1 MARSYLPPSF
11 ELVDAQGDAAMHKG
25 CLGMPF
31 HELDK
36 YKSYLARVGDGKLDL
51 SMSEVAMDLVHV

>member
-1 MARSYLPPSF
+1 
-11 ELVDAQGDAAMHKG
+11 
-25 CLGMPF
+25 MPF